1 MNLGLPNGLKLSS
14 QWRVYTALKAFNP
27 DVIHVHM
34 IPTLKYSALA
44 IGLLSFS
51 KKVYFS
57 VHSDLHNG
65 YDKGLLRL
73 YCNILGRLGRFKL
86 SCLSEKNYAD
96 FKAFYSRTP
105 IRCITNGRAPIVSTD
120 LFGAVS
126 NEMNLLKNNASS
138 LLLIHV
144 ARCHPVKNQKLLI
157 ESVNILVQ
165 EGYNIDLIVVG
176 AGFNTPEGQSIVSMA
191 CNRIHFVGPRKNV
204 ADYMLNAGIFC
215 LSSNFEG
222 MPITLLEA
230 SLAGLPAVS
239 TPVCAELWI

>member
-1 MNLGLPNGLKLSS
+1 MKIVELITFLAGGGAERFVVDLSNQLAKENETYLVTILDDKKETEVRNFFRSEISDSVHYVNLGLPNGLKLSS
-14 QWRVYTALKAFNP
+14 QWRVYTALKALNP

-73 YCNILGRLGRFKL
+73 YCNILGRWGRFKL

-126 NEMNLLKNNASS
+126 LS
-138 LLLIHV
+138 LIH
-144 ARCHPVKNQKLLI
+144 I
-157 ESVNILVQ
+157 
-165 EGYNIDLIVVG
+165 
-176 AGFNTPEGQSIVSMA
+176 
-191 CNRIHFVGPRKNV
+191 
-204 ADYMLNAGIFC
+204 
-215 LSSNFEG
+215 
-222 MPITLLEA
+222 
-230 SLAGLPAVS
+230 
-239 TPVCAELWI
+239 